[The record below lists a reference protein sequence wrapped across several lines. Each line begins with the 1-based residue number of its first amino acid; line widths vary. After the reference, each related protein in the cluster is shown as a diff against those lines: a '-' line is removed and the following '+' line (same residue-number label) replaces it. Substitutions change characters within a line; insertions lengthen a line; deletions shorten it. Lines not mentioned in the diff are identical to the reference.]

1 MRVLFA
7 LICVSITN
15 FCICD
20 QQPHKFEGI
29 SEIYN
34 IRNLR
39 ILAKFL
45 SQNPI
50 IVEAG
55 AYQGRDTLKIVQ
67 KFTSGTVYAFEPLRT
82 AFPKLCE
89 AVAQYENV
97 ICLNQALDK
106 ASGVKDFYICHG
118 TYGKSPVFEFHSS
131 LLPPT
136 KEMEIHLLG
145 PMEQVSCIS
154 LLDFCEK
161 EKIQKIDFLWLS
173 TEGNEK
179 QILVGARHLL
189 SNISLVYVR
198 TQLFQS
204 RLSMTHFRDLKKF
217 MEKNGFVLLSH
228 FFLPNIHGDAIFI
241 KKDLLNESAL

>member
-179 QILVGARHLL
+179 QILEGARSLL
-189 SNISLVYVR
+189 SNISLIYVH
-198 TQLFQS
+198 TQLFSS
-204 RLSMTHFRDLKKF
+204 RLSMTRCQELKRF
-217 MEKNGFVLLSH
+217 MKKNGFVLLSH
-228 FFLPNIHGDAIFI
+228 FFLPNIHGDALFI
-241 KKDLLNESAL
+241 KKDLLNEAAF